1 MLKWEGIMRISQ
13 VMTRNPVCCIPSDT
27 AQVAA
32 LIMKRVDT
40 GIVPVVDNEKDRK
53 PVGVVTDRD
62 LCMAVVAIDEAAAD
76 GPEKMDEPLE
86 KYMTTKILFCDP
98 EDNIDKALEL
108 MKDNQVRRLLVVDK
122 QNVIQGVVSMSDLV
136 LRGNIRKR
144 ELRDAFERI
153 CKQAEAESKPR
164 AAHATARG

>member
-1 MLKWEGIMRISQ
+1 MRISQ

-32 LIMKRVDT
+32 LIMKRVDA
-40 GIVPVVDNEKDRK
+40 GIVPVVDNERDRK
-53 PVGVVTDRD
+53 PVGLVTDRD
-62 LCMAVVAIDEAAAD
+62 LCLAVVAIDEAAAD
-76 GPEKMDEPLE
+76 GPDKMDVPLE
-86 KYMTTKILFCDP
+86 KYMTTRILSCDP

-122 QNVIQGVVSMSDLV
+122 QNVIQGVVSISDLV

-144 ELRDAFERI
+144 DLREAFESI
-153 CKQAEAESKPR
+153 CQPAEAETTPR
-164 AAHATARG
+164 AAHAKARG